1 MKTLLGKLFVP
12 KNIGRSHFIP
22 NIKTEVLKI
31 NLMAE
36 KHWIDDNHYREVSE
50 DGKTSWVY
58 KADGGLFSTD
68 TCIEV
73 ADHRDDGTTV
83 AHNYE
88 YGIMNS
94 LIYGGRGDKK

>member
-1 MKTLLGKLFVP
+1 
-12 KNIGRSHFIP
+12 
-22 NIKTEVLKI
+22 
-31 NLMAE
+31 MAE
-36 KHWIDDNHYREVSE
+36 KHWIDANHYRVVSE

-58 KADGGLFSTD
+58 EADGSLFGTD

-73 ADHRDDGTTV
+73 ADHNIDGTTT

-94 LIYGGRGDKK
+94 LTNGGRGDKK